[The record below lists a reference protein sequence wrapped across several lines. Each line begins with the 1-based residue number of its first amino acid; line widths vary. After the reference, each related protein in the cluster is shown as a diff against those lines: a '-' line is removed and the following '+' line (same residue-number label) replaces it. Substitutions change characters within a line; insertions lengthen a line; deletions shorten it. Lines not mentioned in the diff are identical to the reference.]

1 MTTLSN
7 YVAKIGR
14 SNPHLKKLIMPL
26 SNLCR
31 KQKKSA
37 MAISGFDYSL
47 NTSDLIQSQM
57 FYLGMFD
64 KKGVDLI
71 CNICKKIQCRVAL
84 DIGGN
89 VGNHA
94 IHLSDVC
101 EQVISFE
108 PNESSGNVFKGA
120 LSSKE
125 SNITL
130 HNFGL
135 SNKSEMLEF
144 FEDSNNLGRSS
155 FVREHIE
162 KNKFHAKKTLEV
174 KHGDDFI
181 TTNKISE
188 IDFIKIDVE
197 GFEFQVITG
206 LKNTII
212 QNQPIIDFEFNT
224 VTRNAF
230 KSLHTLKESL
240 PKYSFIGTHRKG
252 FGILTEKLI
261 MTDFNFESD
270 YAHVIA
276 IPERFNTEFD
286 I

>member
-135 SNKSEMLEF
+135 SNMEMTL
-144 FEDSNNLGRSS
+144 SLQ
-155 FVREHIE
+155 I
-162 KNKFHAKKTLEV
+162 KFL
-174 KHGDDFI
+174 
-181 TTNKISE
+181 
-188 IDFIKIDVE
+188 
-197 GFEFQVITG
+197 
-206 LKNTII
+206 
-212 QNQPIIDFEFNT
+212 
-224 VTRNAF
+224 
-230 KSLHTLKESL
+230 
-240 PKYSFIGTHRKG
+240 
-252 FGILTEKLI
+252 KLI
-261 MTDFNFESD
+261 LLK
-270 YAHVIA
+270 
-276 IPERFNTEFD
+276 
-286 I
+286 